1 MIKIAPSLLS
11 ADFADLKN
19 EVIDIN
25 NADFIHLDVMD
36 GQFVP
41 NLSFGPTLIKSI
53 RKHSDLVFDVHLMI
67 KNPIKYVEAFCNAG
81 ADIVTFHVEADDD
94 VKETILKIKECGK
107 KCGIVLSPDTDAEA
121 VLPYL
126 DMVDMILLMSV
137 YPGFGGQK
145 YIPRITDKIKKVR
158 EYSGDRNIDL
168 EIDGGITAENVK
180 EAIDAG
186 ANVIVAGT
194 SVFGKEDR
202 KKAIEE
208 LRQWLHIYSVHPK

>member
-19 EVIDIN
+19 EITDIKS
-25 NADFIHLDVMD
+25 ADFVHLDVMD

-41 NLSFGPTLIKSI
+41 NISFGAPVIKSL
-53 RKHSDLVFDVHLMI
+53 RKHSDLIFDVHLMI
-67 KNPIKYVEAFCNAG
+67 KNPLRYIEDFCKAG
-81 ADIVTFHVEADDD
+81 ADIITFHVEADDD
-94 VKETILKIKECGK
+94 IDETILKIKEFGV

-121 VLPYL
+121 VIPYL
-126 DMVDMILLMSV
+126 DKVDMILLMSV

-145 YIPRITDKIKKVR
+145 YIERITDKLKKVK
-158 EYSGDRNIDL
+158 EYIGNRNIDL
-168 EIDGGITAENVK
+168 EIDGGITKDNVK
-180 EAIDAG
+180 KAVDAG

-194 SVFGKEDR
+194 SVFGMSDR

-208 LRQWLHIYSVHPK
+208 LRQ

>member
-19 EVIDIN
+19 EIIDIET
-25 NADFIHLDVMD
+25 ADFVHLDVMD

-41 NLSFGPTLIKSI
+41 NISFGIPVIKAL
-53 RKHSDLVFDVHLMI
+53 RKHSKLIFDVHLMI
-67 KNPIKYVEAFCNAG
+67 KNPLKYIEAFYKAG
-81 ADIVTFHVEADDD
+81 ADMITFHVEADDD
-94 VKETILKIKECGK
+94 VLETINKIKECGI
-107 KCGIVLSPDTDAEA
+107 KCGIVLSPDTEAEA

-126 DMVDMILLMSV
+126 DKVDMILLMSV

-145 YIPRITDKIKKVR
+145 YIPSVTEKIKKVK
-158 EYSGDRNIDL
+158 EYIGNRNIDL
-168 EIDGGITAENVK
+168 QIDGGITEENVK
-180 EAIDAG
+180 TAIDAG

-208 LRQWLHIYSVHPK
+208 LRK

>member
-11 ADFADLKN
+11 ADFSDLKN
-19 EVIDIN
+19 EVKDIS

-41 NLSFGPTLIKSI
+41 NISFGAPVVKAI

-67 KNPIKYVEAFCNAG
+67 KNPIKYIEDFAKAG
-81 ADIVTFHVEADDD
+81 ADIITFHVECDDNISD
-94 VKETILKIKECGK
+94 TIDKIKECDV
-107 KCGIVLSPDTDAEA
+107 KCGIVLSPDTEAEA

-126 DMVDMILLMSV
+126 DRVDMILLMSV

-145 YIPRITDKIKKVR
+145 YIERITDKLKKVK
-158 EYSGDRNIDL
+158 EYIGNRNIYL
-168 EIDGGITAENVK
+168 EIDGGITKDNVRTAAE
-180 EAIDAG
+180 AG
-186 ANVIVAGT
+186 ADVIVAGT
-194 SVFGKEDR
+194 AVFGAEDR

-208 LRQWLHIYSVHPK
+208 LRV

>member
-11 ADFADLKN
+11 ADFSDLKN
-19 EVIDIN
+19 EIKDIS
-25 NADFIHLDVMD
+25 NADFVHLDVMD

-41 NLSFGPTLIKSI
+41 NISFGAPVIKSI

-67 KNPIKYVEAFCNAG
+67 KNPLKYIEDFCKAG
-81 ADIVTFHVEADDD
+81 ADIITFHVEADDD
-94 VKETILKIKECGK
+94 VDETISKIKEFGV

-121 VLPYL
+121 VLPYV
-126 DMVDMILLMSV
+126 DKVDMILLMSV

-158 EYSGDRNIDL
+158 EYIGNRNVDL
-168 EIDGGITAENVK
+168 EIDGGITKENVD
-180 EAIDAG
+180 EAINAG

-194 SVFGKEDR
+194 SVFGKDDR

-208 LRQWLHIYSVHPK
+208 LRK

>member
-19 EVIDIN
+19 EIKDICT
-25 NADFIHLDVMD
+25 ADFVHLDVMD

-41 NLSFGPTLIKSI
+41 NISFGIPVIKSL
-53 RKHSDLVFDVHLMI
+53 RKHSDLIFDVHLMI
-67 KNPIKYVEAFCNAG
+67 KNPLKYIEDFYKAG
-81 ADIVTFHVEADDD
+81 ADIITFHVEADDD
-94 VKETILKIKECGK
+94 VKETILKIKSFGI
-107 KCGIVLSPDTDAEA
+107 KCGIVLSPDTEAEA
-121 VLPYL
+121 VLPYIDL
-126 DMVDMILLMSV
+126 VDMILLMSV

-145 YIPRITDKIKKVR
+145 YIARITDKIKKVR
-158 EYSGDRNIDL
+158 EYIGDKNIDL
-168 EIDGGITAENVK
+168 EIDGGITNENVK
-180 EAIDAG
+180 ETIDAG

-208 LRQWLHIYSVHPK
+208 LRG